1 MSDGADGARD
11 VARKAAD
18 IGALRYMRGEGDG
31 VLFLPGTGRGTI
43 RRMVE
48 GHRRIARR
56 IAGAHACTCPST
68 SFAGSHPPTGE
79 DRNGMDIDAE
89 RLHAATISLL
99 RQVIGDPALDID
111 RQIVRAHLVYRPGD
125 RYHESYD
132 EK

>member
-56 IAGAHACTCPST
+56 IGGAHACTCPST
-68 SFAGSHPPTGE
+68 SFAGPTPRTGE
-79 DRNGMDIDAE
+79 DRKRQDSDAAPLTLD
-89 RLHAATISLL
+89 RF
-99 RQVIGDPALDID
+99 ALPH
-111 RQIVRAHLVYRPGD
+111 QCHGAP
-125 RYHESYD
+125 
-132 EK
+132 